1 VQDLDDIRRF
11 LRSAFGWDADDI
23 DEVGKGAWSTAY
35 RFAGEDRDLVIR
47 IGAHVEDFDADHAAA
62 AYRSPLLPIPEVLHV
77 GPFGDEYCCVSTFAA
92 GSPLESCSA
101 TEWRAVVPSLVDSL
115 EAMRA
120 CGPDRPVRPWGDM
133 LLAVDDDHVGTRLA
147 GWRDR
152 IVRSPPAVDALTS
165 VMTELRTI
173 NRDVHLDGVAAT
185 LVHSDLINRN
195 VHVDQRS
202 ISGIFDWGC
211 MRWGDHLYDLAWF
224 EFWSAWY
231 PDLDIGVL
239 RSELD
244 ERWRKVG
251 HRIVARADRERA
263 CLLHIG
269 ADHLV
274 DNAVIDSPSGL
285 VELLENMQSLD
296 LI

>member
-1 VQDLDDIRRF
+1 
-11 LRSAFGWDADDI
+11 
-23 DEVGKGAWSTAY
+23 
-35 RFAGEDRDLVIR
+35 
-47 IGAHVEDFDADHAAA
+47 
-62 AYRSPLLPIPEVLHV
+62 
-77 GPFGDEYCCVSTFAA
+77 
-92 GSPLESCSA
+92 
-101 TEWRAVVPSLVDSL
+101 
-115 EAMRA
+115 MRA

-202 ISGIFDWGC
+202 ISGIFDSGC

-224 EFWSAWY
+224 DFWSPWY
-231 PDLDIGVL
+231 PDLDVGLL
-239 RSELD
+239 RDQLD
-244 ERWRKVG
+244 QRWASSGSSPDR
-251 HRIVARADRERA
+251 RDLRERA
-263 CLLHIG
+263 CLTHIG
-269 ADHLV
+269 LDHLIYCS
-274 DNAVIDSPSGL
+274 VIESWDGL
-285 VELLENMQSLD
+285 AEVVERMRSLD
-296 LI
+296 LVDA